1 MAVMGDPQSLIL
13 SPTLELRMRPLLF
26 LATKIL
32 STTVAFAAFAQA
44 PAAPPH
50 NIVLFVA
57 DGLRFRM
64 VDDRTAPT
72 MAAIAREGVSLRNSH
87 ALFPTFTTA
96 NASGLA
102 TGHMLGD
109 TGDFSNTIYT
119 GFEVPSAGNS
129 STPFLENDAVLGEVD
144 AHFSGNY
151 LDEATILKLARD
163 KGYSTAAIGKL
174 GPALIFDSTE
184 RSGGQTIL
192 FDDAT
197 GTPKGIP
204 LSAEV
209 TQRLQAVNLPAAA
222 PSRGANG
229 APGNVSTPGTIT
241 ANVVQQDYFAAVATR
256 VVLPMFKERNK
267 PFLLVFWSRD
277 PDGTQHN
284 QGDSLNVLVPGINGP
299 TSLAAIGNADDDLAR
314 IRSALSELGLL
325 ESTNIIVASDHGFS
339 TISKESQTSSTV
351 ATRFSDTLPGHL
363 PFGFVALDLSHA
375 LNLPLIDPDDDYK
388 VIGAGQ
394 HTKNGNGLIGGDRT
408 KPQIV
413 VAANGGSDL
422 IYIPDGD
429 AATAKRV
436 IDFLLT
442 QDYVSGIFVDSKL
455 GKLPGTLSL
464 DDIALEGAAITPHP
478 AIAISFRSFDTV
490 CGEPVLCTVEVAD
503 TALQQGQG
511 MHGSFGRAD
520 TWNFMAMQGPDFKS
534 QFVDPAPA
542 SNADLGRTIAHLMQL
557 DVKDKGKLTGRV
569 LSETLPN
576 GAVPAVT
583 SRVLVSD
590 PAPNGLA
597 TVVNMQM
604 VGEIRYYD
612 AAGFSGR
619 TVGLSS
625 TILPA
630 ATQ

>member
-1 MAVMGDPQSLIL
+1 
-13 SPTLELRMRPLLF
+13 MRPLLF

-32 STTVAFAAFAQA
+32 STTFAFAAFAQA
-44 PAAPPH
+44 PTAPPH

-72 MAAIAREGVSLRNSH
+72 MAATAREGVSLRNSH

-96 NASGLA
+96 NASGMA

-119 GFEVPSAGNS
+119 GFEVTSAGNS

-163 KGYSTAAIGKL
+163 KGYSTASIGKL

-192 FDDAT
+192 IDDAT

-209 TQRLQAVNLPAAA
+209 TQRLQAVNLPPAA

-229 APGNVSTPGTIT
+229 AAGNVSTPGTIT
-241 ANVVQQDYFAAVATR
+241 ANVVQQDYFAAVTTR
-256 VVLPMFKERNK
+256 VVLPLFKERNK

-299 TSLAAIGNADDDLAR
+299 TSLAAIRNADDNLAR

-325 ESTNIIVASDHGFS
+325 ESTNIIVTADHGFS

-351 ATRFSDTLPGHL
+351 ATKFSDTLPGHL
-363 PFGFVALDLSHA
+363 PFGFVALDLAHA

-388 VIGAGQ
+388 IIGEGQ
-394 HTKNGNGLIGGDRT
+394 HTKNGNGLIGGDRN

-429 AATAKRV
+429 TATAKRV

-455 GKLPGTLSL
+455 GKFPGTLSL
-464 DDIALEGAAITPHP
+464 DDISLEGAAITPRP

-511 MHGSFGRAD
+511 MHGSFSRAD

-542 SNADLGRTIAHLMQL
+542 SNADLGRTIANLMQL
-557 DVKDKGKLTGRV
+557 DVKDNGKLVGRV

-604 VGEIRYYD
+604 VGETRYYD
-612 AAGFSGR
+612 AAGFPGR

>member
-1 MAVMGDPQSLIL
+1 
-13 SPTLELRMRPLLF
+13 MRPLLF

-32 STTVAFAAFAQA
+32 STTFAFAAFAQA
-44 PAAPPH
+44 PTAPPH

-72 MAAIAREGVSLRNSH
+72 MAATAREGVSLRNSH

-96 NASGLA
+96 NASGMA

-119 GFEVPSAGNS
+119 GFEVPSAANS
-129 STPFLENDAVLGEVD
+129 LTPFLENDAVLGEV
-144 AHFSGNY
+144 HERFSGNY

-163 KGYSTAAIGKL
+163 KGYSTASIGKL

-192 FDDAT
+192 IDDAT

-209 TQRLQAVNLPAAA
+209 TQRLQAVNLPPAA

-229 APGNVSTPGTIT
+229 AAGNVSTPGTIT
-241 ANVVQQDYFAAVATR
+241 ANVVQQDYFAAVTTR
-256 VVLPMFKERNK
+256 VVLPLFKERNK

-299 TSLAAIGNADDDLAR
+299 TSLAAIRNADDNLAR
-314 IRSALSELGLL
+314 IRSALGELGLL
-325 ESTNIIVASDHGFS
+325 ESTNIIVTADHGFS

-351 ATRFSDTLPGHL
+351 ATKFSDTLPGHL
-363 PFGFVALDLSHA
+363 PFGFVALDLAHA
-375 LNLPLIDPDDDYK
+375 LNLPLTDPDDGYK
-388 VIGAGQ
+388 IIGEGQ
-394 HTKNGNGLIGGDRT
+394 HTKNGNGLIGGDRN

-429 AATAKRV
+429 TATAKRV
-436 IDFLLT
+436 VDFLLT
-442 QDYVSGIFVDSKL
+442 QDYVSGIFVDSRL
-455 GKLPGTLSL
+455 GKFPGTLSL
-464 DDIALEGAAITPHP
+464 DDISLEGAAITPRP

-511 MHGSFGRAD
+511 MHGSFSRAD

-542 SNADLGRTIAHLMQL
+542 SNADLGRTIANLMQL
-557 DVKDKGKLTGRV
+557 DVKDNGKLVGRV

-604 VGEIRYYD
+604 VGETRYYD
-612 AAGFSGR
+612 AAGFPGR

-625 TILPA
+625 TILPS

>member
-1 MAVMGDPQSLIL
+1 
-13 SPTLELRMRPLLF
+13 MRPLLF

-32 STTVAFAAFAQA
+32 STTFAFAAFAQA
-44 PAAPPH
+44 PTAPPH

-72 MAAIAREGVSLRNSH
+72 MAATAREGVSLRNSH

-96 NASGLA
+96 NASGMA

-119 GFEVPSAGNS
+119 GFEVPSAANS
-129 STPFLENDAVLGEVD
+129 LTPFLENDAVLGEV
-144 AHFSGNY
+144 HERFSGNY

-163 KGYSTAAIGKL
+163 KGYSTASIGKL

-192 FDDAT
+192 IDDAT

-209 TQRLQAVNLPAAA
+209 TQRLQAVNLPPAA

-229 APGNVSTPGTIT
+229 AAGNVSTPGTIT
-241 ANVVQQDYFAAVATR
+241 ANVVQQDYFAAVTTR
-256 VVLPMFKERNK
+256 VVLPLFKERNK

-299 TSLAAIGNADDDLAR
+299 TSLAAIRNADDNLAR
-314 IRSALSELGLL
+314 ICSALSELGLL
-325 ESTNIIVASDHGFS
+325 ESTNIIVTADHGFS

-351 ATRFSDTLPGHL
+351 ATKFSDTLPGHL
-363 PFGFVALDLSHA
+363 PFGFVALDLAHA
-375 LNLPLIDPDDDYK
+375 LNLPLIDPDDGYK
-388 VIGAGQ
+388 IIGEGQ
-394 HTKNGNGLIGGDRT
+394 HTKNGNGLIGGDRN

-429 AATAKRV
+429 TATAKRV

-455 GKLPGTLSL
+455 GKFPGTLSL
-464 DDIALEGAAITPHP
+464 DDISLEGAAITPRP

-511 MHGSFGRAD
+511 MHGSFSRAD

-557 DVKDKGKLTGRV
+557 EVKDNGKLVGRV

-604 VGEIRYYD
+604 VGETRYYD
-612 AAGFSGR
+612 AAGFPGR